1 MHPETKAL
9 AAIWGMHLDYGPDI
23 SGGAL
28 FSFLE
33 SIGGQEF
40 GMVLGKG
47 GADNLIKALVAVIKE
62 NGGTLVSG
70 AKVTEILTNNG
81 KATGVKTADG
91 KVYEATKIIANVN
104 PALIPNLLP
113 KNEAE
118 KPEVAKIKNF
128 RPGLGTMM
136 IHLALSDLP
145 DWKASEARGFNYVHI
160 APYVDDLAMTYTVA
174 AAGKLPT
181 TPALVIGQPT
191 VSDPSRAP
199 EGKHVL
205 WIQVRVLPLEINGTT
220 WDRVGEEYADQIIE
234 NIEQYAPGF
243 KEKIL
248 SRKVLTPTDLER
260 YNANL
265 IKGDS
270 LGGSHHPA
278 QFFFLRPLPGWTG
291 HKSPIEN
298 LFICGSGTWPGGGVG
313 GGSGLMVANLLS
325 K

>member
-1 MHPETKAL
+1 
-9 AAIWGMHLDYGPDI
+9 
-23 SGGAL
+23 
-28 FSFLE
+28 
-33 SIGGQEF
+33 
-40 GMVLGKG
+40 
-47 GADNLIKALVAVIKE
+47 LVAVIKE

-70 AKVTEILTNNG
+70 ARVTEIITTDG
-81 KATGVKTADG
+81 KATGVKTSDG
-91 KVYEATKIIANVN
+91 TVYEATKIIANVN

-113 KNEAE
+113 TSEAS
-118 KPEVAKIKNF
+118 KPEVSKVKNF

-145 DWKASEARGFNYVHI
+145 DWTASEARGFNYVHI

-174 AAGKLPT
+174 AAGQLPT

-205 WIQVRVLPLEINGTT
+205 WIQVRVLPLEMVGTT
-220 WDRVGEEYADQIIE
+220 WDQVGEEYADRIIE
-234 NIEQYAPGF
+234 NIEQYAPGL
-243 KEKIL
+243 KAKIL
-248 SRKVLTPTDLER
+248 ARKVLTPTDLER

-291 HKSPIEN
+291 HKAPIKN